1 MSLRCGISKSLDP
14 VLIPN
19 SFNFGVAARTTEPCL
34 FVSATT
40 ASLVVYGSNPF
51 SIHDTLAKKLFWSMQ
66 STSLSSNKL

>member
-40 ASLVVYGSNPF
+40 ASLVVNGQKNFFGLCRVHPYLLINCN
-51 SIHDTLAKKLFWSMQ
+51 HT
-66 STSLSSNKL
+66 

>member
-1 MSLRCGISKSLDP
+1 MWYLKSLDP

-40 ASLVVYGSNPF
+40 ASLVVNGSNPF
-51 SIHDTLAKKLFWSMQ
+51 PYMIHSQKTFWSMQ
-66 STSLSSNKL
+66 STSPIF